1 MDAPIPSWIN
11 EKTVRPP
18 ADPAS
23 PPSRDG
29 APNACQRTQIPRR
42 QAEQLIPLRDGSSQ
56 NPMSFGPLWA
66 APCQPA
72 KDLTNKAIRKPKA
85 TRKPSARR
93 SARRVISARPIPRA
107 SKALSPDQLQPE
119 PAPSHP
125 RRKNRKLWPR
135 RSVPDVSG
143 VSRLATRPKESIGC
157 PLDPVKE
164 GSLGGNG
171 SLKSGSFLH
180 KTNFVCVSQNFLRDS

>member
-18 ADPAS
+18 ADRAS

-29 APNACQRTQIPRR
+29 APNACQRIQMPRR
-42 QAEQLIPLRDGSSQ
+42 QAEQLIPLRDGFSQ

-72 KDLTNKAIRKPKA
+72 KDLTNKATRTKPPGSQ
-85 TRKPSARR
+85 KPPGSRLR
-93 SARRVISARPIPRA
+93 EDARRVISARPIPRA
-107 SKALSPDQLQPE
+107 SKTLSPDQLQPE

-125 RRKNRKLWPR
+125 RRKNQKLWPS
-135 RSVPDVSG
+135 RSVPKLSG
-143 VSRLATRPKESIGC
+143 TSRLATSTFEKYRVPARPC
-157 PLDPVKE
+157 Q
-164 GSLGGNG
+164 GGEPGRERFPQIRLISAEN
-171 SLKSGSFLH
+171 
-180 KTNFVCVSQNFLRDS
+180 